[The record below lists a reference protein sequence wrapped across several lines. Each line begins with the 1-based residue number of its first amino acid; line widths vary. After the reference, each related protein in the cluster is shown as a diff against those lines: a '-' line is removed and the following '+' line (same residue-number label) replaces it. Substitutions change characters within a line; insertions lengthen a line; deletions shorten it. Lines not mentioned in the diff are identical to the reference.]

1 MLREKGKRTGD
12 DGDAKAS
19 MCLTTFT
26 AYEIIFF
33 SPRPTARREYLI

>member
-33 SPRPTARREYLI
+33 SPVQQPDVNT